1 MAGLLDFDFG
11 GFLGNNSNALI
22 GLGAGIAR
30 GGNINETVSS
40 GLTGLMSGRQA
51 DQQRQQQGMV
61 FQALVAEGL
70 SPQQAALAV
79 LHPEFGKGAVG
90 SVFKDYQ
97 PFNNG
102 QLYGSFDKRTG
113 DTRVQ
118 GAAPKFETVPE
129 GGTGGYA
136 TPPLPNAPQLPP
148 SRPVGPMADP
158 TAPIVP
164 RAVPTIPQPPFTPPA
179 PIVPPPMP
187 PANARVGPP
196 LVQGKDQ
203 SRVTAGSFL
212 PVISSPPKAP
222 PGSEWV
228 DPKDTS
234 KGQRFTSGSI
244 AQTEAAG
251 KLSDDFRADETV
263 KKYRAVLPIIQSVR
277 DAQGREGGAADLNI
291 IYAMAQ
297 IFDPGS
303 VVREAEQILGRRSGG
318 PAESAQALISW
329 AESGQ
334 SLTPKTRQRILT
346 ELESRVSK
354 MEQQHNS
361 AMKHYEG
368 RARAIGVDPARALYL
383 PSGSAGDGWS
393 ISPVK

>member
-1 MAGLLDFDFG
+1 MAGLLDFDIG

-136 TPPLPNAPQLPP
+136 IPPLP
-148 SRPVGPMADP
+148 G
-158 TAPIVP
+158 
-164 RAVPTIPQPPFTPPA
+164 PPA
-179 PIVPPPMP
+179 AAPMVNRDAPMVPNVIPTTREPPVAPVVPPPMP

-212 PVISSPPKAP
+212 PIISSPPKAP
-222 PGSEWV
+222 PGTEWV
-228 DPKDTS
+228 DPKDPN
-234 KGQRFTSGSI
+234 KGQRYIGGSA
-244 AQTEAAG
+244 AQTEAAA
-251 KLSDDFRADETV
+251 KLSDDFRADKNVQNFQTV
-263 KKYRAVLPIIQSVR
+263 VPIMESAR
-277 DAQGREGGAADLNI
+277 EAKSREGGAADLNI
-291 IYAMAQ
+291 IYAMGK
-297 IFDPGS
+297 IMDPGS
-303 VVREAEQILGRRSGG
+303 VVREAELIMGQRSAG
-318 PAESAQALISW
+318 PVEALAALASW
-329 AESGQ
+329 VQSGQ
-334 SLTPKTRQRILT
+334 KLEGKARERILT
-346 ELESRVSK
+346 ELESRYSK
-354 MEQQHNS
+354 LEQAHNR
-361 AMKHYEG
+361 AMGHYKV
-368 RARAIGVDPARALYL
+368 RAKALGVDPERAFYSSS
-383 PSGSAGDGWS
+383 PTTSDGWS
-393 ISPVK
+393 MTPVK